1 MNNKEK
7 GYRYEDIAISY
18 LIRKGH
24 KIIRRNYHSRHG
36 EIDIISLDGDTLVFT
51 KCKFRSS
58 DNFGSPLEAVT
69 ITKQRRICHTA
80 MCFYAASPYNEDKNC
95 RFDVIAVHSDG
106 TVEHIEN
113 AFQYRG

>member
-36 EIDIISLDGDTLVFT
+36 EIDIISLDGDTLII
-51 KCKFRSS
+51 
-58 DNFGSPLEAVT
+58 LAVRLR
-69 ITKQRRICHTA
+69 Q
-80 MCFYAASPYNEDKNC
+80 S
-95 RFDVIAVHSDG
+95 
-106 TVEHIEN
+106 
-113 AFQYRG
+113 Q